1 MDKTIVAIEA
11 ARRFSELLSAVKF
24 RAERYVILRGGK
36 PVAAIG
42 PVAGAGRGVILG
54 HLGTLLRQLPPLG
67 DEISRF
73 RRDLKKLRTKQLAPP
88 RRLLMTVEFLGE
100 RC

>member
-1 MDKTIVAIEA
+1 MDKTIVATEA

-42 PVAGAGRGVILG
+42 PVEGAARGVTLG
-54 HLGTLLRQLPPLG
+54 HLGSLLRQLPPLG
-67 DEISRF
+67 DELPRF
-73 RRDLKKLRTKQLAPP
+73 RRDLKKLRTKHPGLP
-88 RRLLMTVEFLGE
+88 RRSSWA
-100 RC
+100 

>member
-1 MDKTIVAIEA
+1 MDKTIVATEA

-42 PVAGAGRGVILG
+42 PVEGAPRGSTLA
-54 HLGTLLRQLPPLG
+54 HLGALLRQLPPLG
-67 DEISRF
+67 DEEPRF
-73 RRDLKKLRTKQLAPP
+73 RRDLKKLRTAQPAPP
-88 RRLLMTVEFLGE
+88 RRPPWA
-100 RC
+100 